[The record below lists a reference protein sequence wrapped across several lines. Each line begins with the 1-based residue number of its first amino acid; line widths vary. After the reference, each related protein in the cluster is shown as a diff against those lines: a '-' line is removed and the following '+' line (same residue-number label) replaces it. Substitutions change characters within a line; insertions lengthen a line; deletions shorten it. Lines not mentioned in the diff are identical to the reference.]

1 MSDTITRDDLISAD
15 YLEEQRRLHA
25 APRGYGGRGSKWSP
39 VVLELVREFSVASL
53 LDYGCGQGSL
63 VRELVLSGQLIAS
76 DVELVEYDP
85 AIPGKD
91 APPTKRFDLVVCT
104 DVLEHIESAKIN
116 AVMRHLSTV
125 TARAL
130 FVVVSLV
137 PTAKTLSD
145 GQQAHI
151 LLRSVD
157 WWKYQ
162 FDEHDFKLSRTVTGR
177 DPKKD
182 HKQFAAVFV
191 R

>member
-1 MSDTITRDDLISAD
+1 MNAITRDDLISTD

-25 APRGYGGRGSKWSP
+25 APRGYGGRGSKWAP
-39 VVLELVREFSVASL
+39 TVLELVREFRAASL

-63 VRELVLSGQLIAS
+63 VRTLAASKHPVCELF
-76 DVELVEYDP
+76 EYDP

-91 APPTKRFDLVVCT
+91 EPPTQRFDLVVCT
-104 DVLEHIESAKIN
+104 DVLEHIESSKIN
-116 AVMRHLSTV
+116 TVMRHLSDLTG
-125 TARAL
+125 RLL

-137 PTAKTLSD
+137 PTSKTLSD

-151 LLRSVD
+151 LLRSVE

-162 FDEHDFKLSRTVTGR
+162 FDEHDFKFSRTVVGR